1 VRDRLDRLRDLAGE
15 WSLFIDAALAAYGA
29 HVIAHGLIWSFVFD
43 RWSHGLLAQQSGP
56 PPRLDLALDDGIA
69 ELVILVVV
77 MLALPRSTSGHG
89 ARLQLAAAG
98 VFGIA
103 ILPNMFVFD
112 LWNNALCD
120 QGDFIAHCVAQS
132 DATHAAIAILAG
144 AIAGAV
150 YVYRVGFGLP
160 AVAAI
165 LVAIPSAVIALQP
178 GYAEMIWREGP
189 WAFLA
194 MLGPILGGVAMVVS
208 TLAYRRVRGR

>member
-1 VRDRLDRLRDLAGE
+1 MADPLERVRRLAGE
-15 WSLFIDAALAAYGA
+15 WALFIDAALAAFGA

-43 RWSHGLLAQQSGP
+43 RWSHGLLAQRSGP
-56 PPRLDLALDDGIA
+56 GPRLDLAVDDGIA

-89 ARLQLAAAG
+89 ARLQFVAAG

-103 ILPNMFVFD
+103 ILPNRFVFD
-112 LWNNALCD
+112 LWNKALCD

-132 DATHAAIAILAG
+132 DATYSAIAFLAG

-150 YVYRVGFGLP
+150 YVYREGFGLP
-160 AVAAI
+160 VVAAI
-165 LVAIPSAVIALQP
+165 GVAIPSVVIALQE
-178 GYAEMIWREGP
+178 GYAAMIWREGP

-208 TLAYRRVRGR
+208 TLVYRRVRGR